1 MTRLSDTALAGL
13 PASVRR
19 PAYDR
24 RALTP
29 GIVHLGLG
37 AFARAHL
44 CEYTEDALERG
55 VGPWGIIGASLQRPD
70 QRDRLAPQ
78 DGLYTVLK
86 RGAAGPRAAL
96 DRLPARRAGR
106 AGGSRRR

>member
-1 MTRLSDTALAGL
+1 MTRLTKSTLSALSEA
-13 PASVRR
+13 VRR

-24 RALTP
+24 ARLTP

-44 CEYTEDALERG
+44 CEYTEDALELEFGAWG
-55 VGPWGIIGASLQRPD
+55 VTGASLQRPD

-78 DGLYTVLK
+78 DG
-86 RGAAGPRAAL
+86 P
-96 DRLPARRAGR
+96 
-106 AGGSRRR
+106 